1 VLSYTVFDKNKN
13 FMTFQQHI
21 KVMFDPLPVNSVLFV
36 MIMIAHCISE
46 YETERYKQENF
57 DGLRV
62 QSKYQID
69 GELKEEP
76 Y

>member
-1 VLSYTVFDKNKN
+1 
-13 FMTFQQHI
+13 
-21 KVMFDPLPVNSVLFV
+21 MFNPLPVNLVLFAV
-36 MIMIAHCISE
+36 IMIAHCISE
-46 YETERYKQENF
+46 YEMRRYKQENF